1 MKRQNYLLMLA
12 ALFACCT
19 SLVFTSCCDNDDAA
33 SYNPYPVPSPS
44 VEPVDPIT
52 CNAKVYLGDISS
64 LPTELQTVL
73 RERFPNIT
81 TIDDADISFCKANEV
96 DLFSSQLQKG
106 TTTVVA
112 SNNGSDMSQVISKAG
127 GVVPQKTGDDI
138 FFYGTQKW
146 GQHYVV
152 LGNDM
157 PEGFN
162 TIDERKRYYEN
173 RVIPLVYWLLEVE
186 DFKAKRRL
194 REAKSANDEPYN
206 YDELTANI
214 EDEGLYMKYNF
225 PMSLDNSF
233 DFLFNDYSLK
243 ASSSVDMGLRVYPLY
258 KQSCHGDKSGDYYM
272 VTAEITPYNQN
283 MWNAYTTDLGVWDE
297 MNVMGYW
304 FHKMS
309 THIKL
314 VDMDGN
320 DIPGLDFNHAPLPEN
335 EKDSHQY
342 SSGTSNTVGGSAS
355 AGFNGSTPT
364 GSVGLSFSHTVNSS
378 VSYSMD
384 DITYNLDSSSPNREV
399 SYMYESKGVQP
410 EADSDTDTYWPRNCR
425 TQWTVRQAWV
435 WFVPRGQAGVDDNT
449 NATFQILLSSRID
462 YRYFWWV
469 WHPLSPNEAGDTY
482 TYTPCIV
489 ENQAWVLQA
498 PNRNSW
504 GLIAI
509 KSEYTDVRMAN
520 IKYYPTGEEDKDP
533 VAVDNLSYGNAETA
547 FMGVKDNLTYT
558 IIYETKDPNTGEH
571 KDSWK
576 FENVEVHQGKT
587 KDDATTSL
595 STVNATKIDE

>member
-1 MKRQNYLLMLA
+1 MRKKNLWMLPMLIA
-12 ALFACCT
+12 FCI
-19 SLVFTSCCDNDDAA
+19 SSVFTSCCDEDKS

-96 DLFSSQLQKG
+96 DQFSNQLQKG

-138 FFYGTQKW
+138 LFYGTQKW

-152 LGNDM
+152 LGKDM

-283 MWNAYTTDLGVWDE
+283 MWKAYTADLGVWDE

-320 DIPGLDFNHAPLPEN
+320 DIPGLDFNHTPLPEN
-335 EKDSHQY
+335 EIDSHQY

-355 AGFNGSTPT
+355 AGFSGSTPT

-449 NATFQILLSSRID
+449 DATFQILLSSRID

-482 TYTPCIV
+482 TFTPCIV
-489 ENQAWVLQA
+489 ENQAWILQA

-587 KDDATTSL
+587 KEDATTSL
-595 STVNATKIDE
+595 STINATKIPE

>member
-138 FFYGTQKW
+138 LFYGTQKW

-162 TIDERKRYYEN
+162 TIDERKRYHEN

-233 DFLFNDYSLK
+233 DFLFNDYRLK

-283 MWNAYTTDLGVWDE
+283 MWKAYTTDLGVWDE

-355 AGFNGSTPT
+355 AGFNGSAPT

-425 TQWTVRQAWV
+425 SQWTVRQAWV

-489 ENQAWVLQA
+489 ENRAWVLQA

-595 STVNATKIDE
+595 STINATKIDE

>member
-33 SYNPYPVPSPS
+33 SFNPDPVPSPS

-81 TIDDADISFCKANEV
+81 AIDDADISFCKANEV

-138 FFYGTQKW
+138 LFYGTQKW

-225 PMSLDNSF
+225 PMSLYNSF
-233 DFLFNDYSLK
+233 DFLFNDSSLK

-320 DIPGLDFNHAPLPEN
+320 DIPGLDFNHAPLPET

-342 SSGTSNTVGGSAS
+342 ASGTSNTVGGSAS

-449 NATFQILLSSRID
+449 NATFQILLSSRI
-462 YRYFWWV
+462 
-469 WHPLSPNEAGDTY
+469 
-482 TYTPCIV
+482 
-489 ENQAWVLQA
+489 
-498 PNRNSW
+498 
-504 GLIAI
+504 
-509 KSEYTDVRMAN
+509 
-520 IKYYPTGEEDKDP
+520 
-533 VAVDNLSYGNAETA
+533 
-547 FMGVKDNLTYT
+547 
-558 IIYETKDPNTGEH
+558 
-571 KDSWK
+571 
-576 FENVEVHQGKT
+576 
-587 KDDATTSL
+587 
-595 STVNATKIDE
+595 